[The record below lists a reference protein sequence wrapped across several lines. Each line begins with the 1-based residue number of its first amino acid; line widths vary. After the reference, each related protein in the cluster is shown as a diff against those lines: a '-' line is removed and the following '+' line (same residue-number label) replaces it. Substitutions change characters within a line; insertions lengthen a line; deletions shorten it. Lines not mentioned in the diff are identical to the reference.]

1 MYNAFILMHRWLLY
15 LLTNGLHNILGRNS
29 CLLLDDGGGNHWL
42 PQIGL
47 RSPWPEINLYWPGQV
62 WCNYPVIIAT
72 HHYSLTLGFSV
83 IIPILPKSAQSHLWL
98 LASTCFCWNRKCST
112 WSGYRSNQSSSNYH
126 QYATLTRP
134 NKTETV
140 VCGSS
145 IFVCWM
151 TGEAITGCHK

>member
-83 IIPILPKSAQSHLWL
+83 RIPNPVIERTVTLTTASLHLLMLKPQVFYMGWVQKQPVIQQLPSVRHTDEAQQGWNSCLWL
-98 LASTCFCWNRKCST
+98 FHLCLLDDWGGDH
-112 WSGYRSNQSSSNYH
+112 W
-126 QYATLTRP
+126 LP
-134 NKTETV
+134 
-140 VCGSS
+140 
-145 IFVCWM
+145 
-151 TGEAITGCHK
+151 